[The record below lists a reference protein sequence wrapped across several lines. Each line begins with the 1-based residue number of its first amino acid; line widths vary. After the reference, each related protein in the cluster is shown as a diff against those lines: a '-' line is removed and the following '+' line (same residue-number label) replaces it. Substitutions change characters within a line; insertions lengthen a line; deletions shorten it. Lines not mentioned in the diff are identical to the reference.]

1 MVRAQ
6 VPGAQERVQ
15 KVIYT
20 TWNIWKE
27 RCSRVLDDRG
37 MTAEQLQALIIHE
50 VEQCGAPGW
59 SRQTLG
65 SGDRPPP
72 GRGVRATGSATQLG
86 FYFLS
91 NLCIFF
97 SYLFRSCK
105 YLLPFPLM
113 KSAEQPPTSFKKKD
127 TKEHVQK
134 ENLSQ
139 NPNGTRNTTS
149 LKIQRQKQRTRN
161 LEKRPG
167 KIRVIGHQRNSD
179 PNKQKGRGVVVH
191 NNHTRPNETNMRK
204 NTCTNCRRPC
214 GVRIQQE

>member
-1 MVRAQ
+1 MLRAQ

-15 KVIYT
+15 RVIYT

-27 RCSRVLDDRG
+27 RCSRVFDDRG

-113 KSAEQPPTSFKKKD
+113 KSAEQPPTSFKKKRYKRTC
-127 TKEHVQK
+127 TKGKPEPKSQWYPQYY
-134 ENLSQ
+134 LSQ
-139 NPNGTRNTTS
+139 DPKTKTKNKKSREEAWKDKGHRTS
-149 LKIQRQKQRTRN
+149 T
-161 LEKRPG
+161 
-167 KIRVIGHQRNSD
+167 
-179 PNKQKGRGVVVH
+179 
-191 NNHTRPNETNMRK
+191 
-204 NTCTNCRRPC
+204 
-214 GVRIQQE
+214 